1 MCPHAHPPKH
11 TLPMPLR
18 DMEHVV
24 GRIMLPKDV
33 HVLIPRTYE
42 YMTLRGTR
50 DFVDVI
56 KNYEMGR

>member
-1 MCPHAHPPKH
+1 
-11 TLPMPLR
+11 
-18 DMEHVV
+18 MEQVV

-42 YMTLRGTR
+42 CMTLRGTW

-56 KNYEMGR
+56 KKYEMGR

>member
-1 MCPHAHPPKH
+1 
-11 TLPMPLR
+11 MPLR